1 MTPLII
7 ICSIVV
13 SMLAGALFYTIKKP
27 SNPRKTLQYSVY
39 SGVIFTAV
47 PRLIATTSKANLST
61 VALIGLLTATIICFF
76 LGWSLI
82 GIIKEKKEST

>member
-7 ICSIVV
+7 ICSIVI
-13 SMLAGALFYTIKKP
+13 SMLAGALFYTIKQP

-47 PRLIATTSKANLST
+47 FRVIATTSKANLST
-61 VALIGLLTATIICFF
+61 VAFIGLLVAIVICFF
-76 LGWSLI
+76 LGWSYI
-82 GIIKEKKEST
+82 GMRKEKKEST